1 MKDLSRNHSI
11 PTLNIRPLFDEP
23 ASIIN
28 ASPVEER
35 EPNLLEFTT
44 ESFMIETSGRLQY
57 RNTADPTARS
67 NKCRPQNY
75 GSDN

>member
-1 MKDLSRNHSI
+1 MKELSKNHSI
-11 PTLNIRPLFDEP
+11 PKLNIRPLFDEP

-44 ESFMIETSGRLQY
+44 ESFMIETSGQVTIPKY
-57 RNTADPTARS
+57 SRS
-67 NKCRPQNY
+67 NGKIKQMPTTELWI
-75 GSDN
+75 G